1 MAIRFIRNTVE
12 EDLVLIQPYFSQKQ
26 QAKQIGVCVN
36 TMIDIRKAR
45 GLDVKPKGR
54 PKKPTV
60 IFKGEQEY
68 PQAVEQAIQRLK
80 VDVKIAKV
88 LQALE
93 DIEDK
98 RTFTEKVLQSTDD
111 SVQSVIEEYSQKVKN
126 KK

>member
-1 MAIRFIRNTVE
+1 MSIRFIRNTVE

-54 PKKPTV
+54 PKKPAV
-60 IFKGEQEY
+60 VFKGEQEY
-68 PQAVEQAIQRLK
+68 PQAVAQAIQRLR
-80 VDVKIAKV
+80 VDVRIAKV

-111 SVQSVIEEYSQKVKN
+111 TVQSIIEEYSQKVRN

>member
-54 PKKPTV
+54 PKKPAV
-60 IFKGEQEY
+60 VFKGEQEY

-111 SVQSVIEEYSQKVKN
+111 TVQSIIEEYSQKVRN